1 MLITAALLLAALLL
15 AALCAA
21 LGLRLYTL
29 EKDIRSCARQLREQ
43 PGTPVRMAAPN
54 RAAEELLASINAL
67 LRLRQDDA
75 AEHRRQERA
84 IRQQISNISHDLRTP
99 LTSILGYLQLLE
111 GDSLT
116 QEERG
121 EYLEIVRGRAKSL
134 QSLITGFYEL
144 SRLEGGEYPL
154 SREKVDLYHILSEL
168 AAEFYNDFEEAG
180 FETTVELAENLPAVM
195 ADPAG
200 VLRVFTNLIRN
211 ALEHGQTRM
220 DIRLRREGSELLSVF
235 ANDASGL
242 TEEDVQHV
250 FDRFFTADKM
260 RTGQSTGLGLAIV
273 KALVERMGHRVTA
286 ELHDGMFFIT
296 VYWKTGGQVDK

>member
-1 MLITAALLLAALLL
+1 MTRRSKYAHNSRPAACRAVRGAGPAALYAGEGHPLL
-15 AALCAA
+15 C
-21 LGLRLYTL
+21 
-29 EKDIRSCARQLREQ
+29 Q
-43 PGTPVRMAAPN
+43 AAPGAAGRAGADGGAQ

-134 QSLITGFYEL
+134 QSLITSFYEL

-168 AAEFYNDFEEAG
+168 AAEFYNDFEEA
-180 FETTVELAENLPAVM
+180 
-195 ADPAG
+195 
-200 VLRVFTNLIRN
+200 RV
-211 ALEHGQTRM
+211 
-220 DIRLRREGSELLSVF
+220 
-235 ANDASGL
+235 
-242 TEEDVQHV
+242 
-250 FDRFFTADKM
+250 
-260 RTGQSTGLGLAIV
+260 
-273 KALVERMGHRVTA
+273 
-286 ELHDGMFFIT
+286 
-296 VYWKTGGQVDK
+296 

>member
-1 MLITAALLLAALLL
+1 MLITAALLL

-43 PGTPVRMAAPN
+43 PGTPVRMVAPN

-134 QSLITGFYEL
+134 QSLITSFYEL

>member
-1 MLITAALLLAALLL
+1 MNNSSLKKRLLSVA
-15 AALCAA
+15 
-21 LGLRLYTL
+21 
-29 EKDIRSCARQLREQ
+29 
-43 PGTPVRMAAPN
+43 MAAVMVFSLLPATAW
-54 RAAEELLASINAL
+54 AAM
-67 LRLRQDDA
+67 
-75 AEHRRQERA
+75 
-84 IRQQISNISHDLRTP
+84 
-99 LTSILGYLQLLE
+99 
-111 GDSLT
+111 
-116 QEERG
+116 
-121 EYLEIVRGRAKSL
+121 
-134 QSLITGFYEL
+134 
-144 SRLEGGEYPL
+144 
-154 SREKVDLYHILSEL
+154 
-168 AAEFYNDFEEAG
+168 
-180 FETTVELAENLPAVM
+180 AENLPAVM

>member
-1 MLITAALLLAALLL
+1 MLITAALLL

-29 EKDIRSCARQLREQ
+29 EKDIRSCARQLREL
-43 PGTPVRMAAPN
+43 PGAPVRMAAPN

-134 QSLITGFYEL
+134 QSLITSFYEL

-168 AAEFYNDFEEAG
+168 AAEFYNDFEEA
-180 FETTVELAENLPAVM
+180 
-195 ADPAG
+195 
-200 VLRVFTNLIRN
+200 RV
-211 ALEHGQTRM
+211 
-220 DIRLRREGSELLSVF
+220 
-235 ANDASGL
+235 
-242 TEEDVQHV
+242 
-250 FDRFFTADKM
+250 
-260 RTGQSTGLGLAIV
+260 
-273 KALVERMGHRVTA
+273 
-286 ELHDGMFFIT
+286 
-296 VYWKTGGQVDK
+296 